1 MKHKSLITTLAAIML
16 IGSVGT
22 VTTATSQP
30 VLAISKHSW
39 HWHEV
44 KTTKD
49 ARVYKLRY
57 PLYKTPKFSF

>member
-49 ARVYKLRY
+49 VRVYKLR
-57 PLYKTPKFSF
+57 

>member
-39 HWHEV
+39 HWH
-44 KTTKD
+44 
-49 ARVYKLRY
+49 R
-57 PLYKTPKFSF
+57 PLLSEF